1 MSMLIILKIMNL
13 SFSQIIF
20 FLLAML
26 LFILIL
32 YFLHLIG
39 IFLCKKNSFL
49 KKVDLT
55 KMLILCIILMFFLI
69 SVGIDNNNRMW
80 WPSAMGFSFS
90 TWIWALIPSFINKIT
105 KKSKKIFEKDFYY
118 GWFGIFLGLIISV
131 FLNEIIK

>member
-13 SFSQIIF
+13 SFSEIIF

-32 YFLHLIG
+32 YFLHFIG

-55 KMLILCIILMFFLI
+55 KMLILCIILMFFLM
-69 SVGIDNNNRMW
+69 SMGIDSNNLMW

-90 TWIWALIPSFINKIT
+90 NWIWALIPSFINKIT

-131 FLNEIIK
+131 FLNEITK